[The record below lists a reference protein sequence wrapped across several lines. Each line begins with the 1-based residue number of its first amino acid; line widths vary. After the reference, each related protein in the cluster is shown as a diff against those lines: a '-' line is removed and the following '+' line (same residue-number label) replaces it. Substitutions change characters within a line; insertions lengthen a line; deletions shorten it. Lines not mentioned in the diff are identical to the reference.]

1 MCSAAAGNEHRKLEM
16 EPNRN
21 SKRQRGFMPFQLLE
35 EACCK
40 KKTLLEEA
48 IRELKAFY
56 HFFYALQITC
66 LSCCPALS
74 GQGRTQWRWMT
85 GSYRFSRIFP
95 EHVKR

>member
-1 MCSAAAGNEHRKLEM
+1 LKKLVV
-16 EPNRN
+16 
-21 SKRQRGFMPFQLLE
+21 
-35 EACCK
+35 K
-40 KKTLLEEA
+40 KMLEEA

-85 GSYRFSRIFP
+85 GSSSDSQIG
-95 EHVKR
+95 